1 MTEQQRETRPPTTA
15 EVHAARALGRPNPWE
30 EIEVETTPA
39 GVRLAGRILPMRESR
54 KPKNMNTADWYAQ
67 RVRGGDDGPDAA

>member
-1 MTEQQRETRPPTTA
+1 MVAQQRKTRPPTTA
-15 EVHAARALGRPNPWE
+15 EVHAARALGRPDPWE

-54 KPKNMNTADWYAQ
+54 KPKNMDTATWYAM
-67 RVRGGDDGPDAA
+67 RIRGDDGPDAA